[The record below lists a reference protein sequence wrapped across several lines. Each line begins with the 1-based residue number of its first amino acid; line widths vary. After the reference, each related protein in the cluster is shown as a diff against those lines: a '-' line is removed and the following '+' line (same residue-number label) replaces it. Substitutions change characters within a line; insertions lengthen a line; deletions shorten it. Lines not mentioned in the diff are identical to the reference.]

1 MCIRFN
7 NLSHTELVRLT
18 NELIMDEYKDLLLKS
33 LSLKLNAY
41 EEMENNENK
50 EININQR
57 YYSPYQ
63 NINEKKK
70 NFYYSQNN
78 IFNDRNNI
86 DFLNNKS
93 VPNPKYSYYQE
104 NPKLYTNNLANEEN
118 EYFKGNNRNNYKN
131 YNNNSR
137 NFNKFYRNS
146 NIINSNYNDEE
157 NYKKI
162 NISNEENNEEYYN
175 INRNYKFNDNRYED
189 YNNEN
194 EENLL
199 NSQFF
204 DINNKRE
211 KEKINRFRQMIKSE
225 DIKMTNNKIEQSS
238 FSSSNKQLKYPLNYN
253 IKFKYK
259 YDFDRNGIF
268 YYLGTYGLS
277 RKYQNPHDVKLVKAF
292 GSSLLSGYFNDFV
305 GRNIANL
312 CTENEENSFFG
323 VDLGPNRY
331 LLPTLYS
338 IRNRDS
344 SSNVLLNW
352 DLQGSNDKI
361 HFTILDK
368 RRFSIENG
376 NENNKEQYR
385 RYRNLLREPKTT
397 STWGVSKKVREIYPN
412 GFRYFLLKQFGKNSS
427 GNYNLAIS
435 GFEMYGEGIGSGWVF
450 S

>member
-1 MCIRFN
+1 MKKESYIRFS

-18 NELIMDEYKDLLLKS
+18 SESIMDDYKDLLLKT
-33 LSLKLNAY
+33 LSLKLNTY
-41 EEMENNENK
+41 EEMENNEHK
-50 EININQR
+50 EIKMNQR
-57 YYSPYQ
+57 YFSPHQ
-63 NINEKKK
+63 NINENK
-70 NFYYSQNN
+70 NKFYYSQNN
-78 IFNDRNNI
+78 LSNDRNNI

-93 VPNPKYSYYQE
+93 VLYPKYSNNQE
-104 NPKLYTNNLANEEN
+104 NPKLYTNNISNEEN
-118 EYFKGNNRNNYKN
+118 EYFKGNNRNNYKY

-162 NISNEENNEEYYN
+162 
-175 INRNYKFNDNRYED
+175 
-189 YNNEN
+189 
-194 EENLL
+194 L

-397 STWGVSKKVREIYPN
+397 STWGISKKVREIYPN